1 MVWERNEVIKQENR
15 LDSDESR
22 RFLVERAMGI
32 EQLLSFRSM
41 IKTIRFGRKCIK
53 KSLFSCPCMVGL
65 FAI

>member
-1 MVWERNEVIKQENR
+1 MTGALFVCM
-15 LDSDESR
+15 
-22 RFLVERAMGI
+22 ERAMGI
-32 EQLLSFRSM
+32 EQLLLFRSM